1 MSNVLNKYFSDVIL
15 ILLFF
20 NFPRHCYHCFFIP
33 ICLYTQSRHT
43 VFSWKKVTVYIYIF
57 IYIFTHFWGVTTP
70 SPPKKH
76 IINKSHGFAHFSRKL
91 LALPMVRPWP
101 SNPCRAGV
109 GTWQTAKTHQS
120 QLLKASLVHR
130 STRCSFFLMVYL
142 PTLWWKNWL
151 LSRGN
156 ASKKYHPRVSNFS
169 HQVWS
174 LRGSNFR
181 PLEDSGRYS
190 LHGAC
195 GI

>member
-1 MSNVLNKYFSDVIL
+1 MWYLYCCFLIFRDIVTIVFSYPFVYIHKVVT
-15 ILLFF
+15 LFF
-20 NFPRHCYHCFFIP
+20 
-33 ICLYTQSRHT
+33 LG
-43 VFSWKKVTVYIYIF
+43 KKSPYIYIYIF

-130 STRCSFFLMVYL
+130 STRCSFFFKWCIYL
-142 PTLWWKNWL
+142 HYGEKIGYFQGEMQAKNIIQGCPI
-151 LSRGN
+151 SATR
-156 ASKKYHPRVSNFS
+156 
-169 HQVWS
+169 
-174 LRGSNFR
+174 
-181 PLEDSGRYS
+181 
-190 LHGAC
+190 C
-195 GI
+195 GH